1 MKLPTNCKML
11 VNANLMALEWDINPQ
26 SATEQFLLA
35 SD

>member
-26 SATEQFLLA
+26 GPLLN
-35 SD
+35 SSY